1 MSIPL
6 AARVQRIAPSATVGM
21 TARAIALKAEGRDV
35 ISLSVGEPDF
45 PTPPHICEAAVAA
58 IAAGATKYTALEGT
72 RELKGAIQRKLER
85 DNGLRYSPDQ
95 ILVSSGAKQSCFNLC
110 LALLDEGDE
119 AVIPAPYWVSYPDM
133 VRLAN
138 AKPVIVSTTADQGF
152 LMQPDALAAAITPA
166 TRLVILNSPSN
177 PTGATYPREALVA
190 LGKVIERYPRIVVL
204 SDEIY
209 EHIQWTGAPYAS
221 FAAACPGLA
230 ARTVTINGMSKAY
243 AMSGWRIGYAAGPR
257 DVIRAMATLQSQSTT
272 NACSISQAA
281 AVAAL
286 DGDQDCVRR
295 MCREFQQRHDVVQPL
310 IAGIPGIRCRKVG
323 GAFYLF
329 VDVAG
334 VLKRKG
340 LSDDVAFCEQL
351 LESTGVAL
359 VPGSAFGAPGF
370 VRISFAASLATL
382 RAAIQRLSA
391 FAAG

>member
-1 MSIPL
+1 VSIPL

-21 TARAIALKAEGRDV
+21 TARALALKAEGRDI

-45 PTPPHICEAAVAA
+45 PTPAHICEAAVAA

-85 DNGLRYSPDQ
+85 ENGLPYSPDQ

-110 LALLDEGDE
+110 LALLGQGDE

-138 AKPVIVSTTADQGF
+138 AQPVIVPTTADQGF
-152 LMQPDALAAAITPA
+152 LMQPEALAAAITPA

-177 PTGATYPREALVA
+177 PTGATYPREALTA
-190 LGKVIERYPRIVVL
+190 LGKVIERHPRVVVL

-209 EHIQWTGAPYAS
+209 EHILWTGQPYAS
-221 FAAACPGLA
+221 FAAACPALQ
-230 ARTVTINGMSKAY
+230 ARTITINGMSKAY

-257 DVIRAMATLQSQSTT
+257 ELIRAMATLQSQSTT

-286 DGDQDCVRR
+286 DGNQDCVRR
-295 MCREFQQRHDVVQPL
+295 MCREFQERHDVVQPL
-310 IAGIPGIRCRKVG
+310 VASIPGVQCPKVS

-329 VDVAG
+329 ADFSDVIRHRG
-334 VLKRKG
+334 FR
-340 LSDDVAFCEQL
+340 DDVAFCEQL

-359 VPGSAFGAPGF
+359 VPGSAFGAQGF
-370 VRISFAASLATL
+370 VRISFAASLETL
-382 RAAIQRLSA
+382 RAAVERLSA
-391 FAAG
+391 FATG

>member
-21 TARAIALKAEGRDV
+21 TARALALKAEGRDI

-45 PTPPHICEAAVAA
+45 PTPAHICDAAVAA

-72 RELKGAIQRKLER
+72 RELKEAIRRKLER
-85 DNGLRYSPDQ
+85 ENGLRYSPDQ

-110 LALLDEGDE
+110 LALLDKGDE
-119 AVIPAPYWVSYPDM
+119 AIIPAPYWVSYPDM

-138 AKPVIVSTTADQGF
+138 ANPVIVPTTADHGF
-152 LMQPDALAAAITPA
+152 LMKPDALAAAITPA

-177 PTGATYPREALVA
+177 PTGATYSHEALAA
-190 LGKVIERYPRIVVL
+190 LGKVIEEHPRIIVL

-209 EHIQWTGAPYAS
+209 EHIQWMGAPYVS
-221 FAAACPGLA
+221 FAAACPALDD
-230 ARTVTINGMSKAY
+230 RTVTINGMSKAY
-243 AMSGWRIGYAAGPR
+243 AMSGWRIGYAAGPKEL
-257 DVIRAMATLQSQSTT
+257 IRAMATLQSQSTT

-286 DGDQDCVRR
+286 NGDQECVRR
-295 MCREFQQRHDVVQPL
+295 MCREFRHRHDTVQPL
-310 IAGIPGIRCRKVG
+310 VAGIPGIECEKVS

-329 VDVAG
+329 ADVSRAQR
-334 VLKRKG
+334 RKG
-340 LSDDVAFCEQL
+340 FKDDVAFCEQL
-351 LESTGVAL
+351 LESKGVAL

-382 RAAIQRLSA
+382 NTAIERLRA
-391 FAAG
+391 FVVG